1 MNKIE
6 PSSNP
11 NAGGSTPDKGR
22 PHHSMQGEGPHKQT
36 RSRAPQF
43 GNDRRGPRDSDHNR
57 PKSTHQ
63 FAQNPA
69 DPGGPPQNSG
79 SAIQEPERRKAR
91 TDRRQSVSPRS

>member
-1 MNKIE
+1 MNKTE

-11 NAGGSTPDKGR
+11 NAGGSTPDKAR
-22 PHHSMQGEGPHKQT
+22 PYHSTQGEGTHKQT

-43 GNDRRGPRDSDHNR
+43 GTDRRGPRDSDNSR

-63 FAQNPA
+63 FAQNLA

-79 SAIQEPERRKAR
+79 STMQEPEQRKAR
-91 TDRRQSVSPRS
+91 TDRRRSLAQRS